1 METRRKRGN
10 RARST
15 FLLSSPS
22 VSNSWT
28 ENYDDDDDDDDGLV
42 QIMASGLV
50 QPVSELFQK
59 RVTIGI
65 VLAVGLVVST
75 TLVGSRPKTFSSPSS
90 TTPSST

>member
-15 FLLSSPS
+15 FLLLSPS
-22 VSNSWT
+22 VSISWT
-28 ENYDDDDDDDDGLV
+28 ENYDDDDDDGLV

-75 TLVGSRPKTFSSPSS
+75 TLVASRPKTFSSPSS
-90 TTPSST
+90 TTRSST

>member
-22 VSNSWT
+22 VSNSWI
-28 ENYDDDDDDDDGLV
+28 ENYDDDDGLV

>member
-1 METRRKRGN
+1 METRKKRGN

-22 VSNSWT
+22 VSNSWI

-50 QPVSELFQK
+50 HSTSE
-59 RVTIGI
+59 
-65 VLAVGLVVST
+65 
-75 TLVGSRPKTFSSPSS
+75 
-90 TTPSST
+90 

>member
-22 VSNSWT
+22 VSISWT
-28 ENYDDDDDDDDGLV
+28 ENYDDGDDDGLV